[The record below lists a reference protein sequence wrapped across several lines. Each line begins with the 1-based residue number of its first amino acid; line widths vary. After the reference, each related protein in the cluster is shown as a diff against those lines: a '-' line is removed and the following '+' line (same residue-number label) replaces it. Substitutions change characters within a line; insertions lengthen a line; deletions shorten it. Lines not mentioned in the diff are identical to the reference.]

1 MWLENNEVDIPK
13 DYAKLKQQN
22 IKLRNELKQINEFLS
37 KQIEKKQ
44 DQQNSHRQQYNINTE
59 LREDTLKAELQNAQK
74 QIKIQLKQIQILQN
88 RQEMLSLDNI
98 VQLQSQVKKLMDK
111 IKELEQEKKTLVS
124 INGKQEKKLVE
135 LSQDDFIKNRIE
147 QLEQE
152 NIVLKQKVI
161 AQSKTERSQSVQI
174 TKIEPI
180 IKPIQLTQKQ
190 QELMKEKDVFISQ
203 LQTKLQEQEKHI
215 KILNNLKTQYD
226 KQING
231 MTHRI
236 KQLETQLM
244 ILTQQLSEK
253 NSELN
258 RKNHLLPN
266 LSVRNQRYHQQK
278 VNLSV
283 DNCSPDQSK
292 NHLQL
297 NYQQYTQAANQ
308 LSLKSQQSQKLSS
321 QTQRSQKV
329 VNTESTNQ
337 DLKIIRIEKVGQL
350 NQSEFYFDIPQ
361 YCRLHNLKL
370 WWKNDYLLG
379 LQAQYHNAN
388 QIVNGQIFCL
398 SNLEELNPQLVELN
412 QSDWI
417 NQMGFGFEKDKI
429 KFVKIISNQ
438 SCVLKFGTEMEK
450 IEEIRLMK
458 NEIIGTIEVS
468 FNEFFIASIGFKIFD
483 EKLFDKV

>member
-1 MWLENNEVDIPK
+1 MWLENNEGDIPK

-22 IKLRNELKQINEFLS
+22 IKLRNELKQINEFLT

-44 DQQNSHRQQYNINTE
+44 DQQNSHRNQLNINSE
-59 LREDTLKAELQNAQK
+59 LREDTLRAELQNAQK

-111 IKELEQEKKTLVS
+111 IKELEQEKKTLIN
-124 INGKQEKKLVE
+124 INGKQEKKLIQ
-135 LSQDDFIKNRIE
+135 LSQDDFIKNRID

-161 AQSKTERSQSVQI
+161 AQNKTERSQSVQ
-174 TKIEPI
+174 TAKIEPM

-190 QELMKEKDVFISQ
+190 QELIREKDLFISQ
-203 LQTKLQEQEKHI
+203 LQEKLGEQEKHI
-215 KILNNLKTQYD
+215 RILNNLKSQYD

-244 ILTQQLSEK
+244 ILSQQLQEK

-266 LSVRNQRYHQQK
+266 LSARNNRYQQQK
-278 VNLSV
+278 INLSV
-283 DNCSPDQSK
+283 DNSLNDKPK
-292 NHLQL
+292 NLLQL
-297 NYQQYTQAANQ
+297 NYQQYTQATTQ
-308 LSLKSQQSQKLSS
+308 LKSKSQQSQKFSS
-321 QTQRSQKV
+321 QTQRTQ
-329 VNTESTNQ
+329 NLQTTEQNQ
-337 DLKIIRIEKVGQL
+337 DLKIIRIEQVGKQNL
-350 NQSEFYFDIPQ
+350 LEFHYDIPQ
-361 YCRLHNLKL
+361 YLRLYNLKL
-370 WWKNDYLLG
+370 WWKNDYLSG
-379 LQAQYHNAN
+379 LQAYYHSVD
-388 QIVNGQIFCL
+388 QIVYGQIFCL
-398 SNLEELNPQLVELN
+398 SNLEEQNPQIFELN

-417 NQMGFGFEKDKI
+417 NQIGFGFEKDKI

-438 SCVLKFGTEMEK
+438 NCVLKFGSEMEK
-450 IEEIRLMK
+450 IEEIRYGL

-468 FNEFFIASIGFKIFD
+468 FNELFIASIGFKIFD
-483 EKLFDKV
+483 ERLFDKI